1 MRRLVLVCLLLMLP
15 TQWTWA
21 AVASACRHESGTA
34 ARHLGHHE
42 HEHEHGQT
50 AAGTAAQVAADADT
64 AGPSFD
70 ADCATCHGHGLTAM
84 ISVAALPQCWP
95 GSMMP
100 SAYTR
105 HLVDR
110 VPEHPLRPPLSHLA

>member
-1 MRRLVLVCLLLMLP
+1 MRRLVLICLLLMLP

-34 ARHLGHHE
+34 ARHLGHHA
-42 HEHEHGQT
+42 HEHGQA
-50 AAGTAAQVAADADT
+50 AAGTATPVEADADT
-64 AGPSFD
+64 ASPGFD

-95 GSMMP
+95 GGMVP

>member
-1 MRRLVLVCLLLMLP
+1 MRRIVLICLLLMLP

-42 HEHEHGQT
+42 HEHHHGQ
-50 AAGTAAQVAADADT
+50 AAAAAQGDAGADT
-64 AGPSFD
+64 TGPGFD

-84 ISVAALPQCWP
+84 ISAAALPQCRP
-95 GSMMP
+95 GGLVP
-100 SAYTR
+100 SLYTR

-110 VPEHPLRPPLSHLA
+110 VPEHPLRPPLSSHLA

>member
-1 MRRLVLVCLLLMLP
+1 MRRIVLICLLLMLP

-34 ARHLGHHE
+34 ARHLGHHA
-42 HEHEHGQT
+42 HEHGHEQAVAEAD
-50 AAGTAAQVAADADT
+50 AAGP
-64 AGPSFD
+64 GFD

-95 GSMMP
+95 GGMVP
-100 SAYTR
+100 GPYTR

-110 VPEHPLRPPLSHLA
+110 VPEHPLRPPLPHLA